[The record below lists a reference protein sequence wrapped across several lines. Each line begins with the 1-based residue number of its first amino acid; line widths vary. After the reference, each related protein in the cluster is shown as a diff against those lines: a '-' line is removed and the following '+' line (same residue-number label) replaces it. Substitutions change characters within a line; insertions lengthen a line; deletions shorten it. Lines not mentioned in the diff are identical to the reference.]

1 MNNPYSTENN
11 FLLYFVKNILLP
23 MVIGLGILWYLYR
36 DVDFSEIWN
45 VLNKD
50 VNIPVLL
57 FGLTFGFIAHA
68 IRGLRWH
75 LLVKPIA
82 KDRKIDIRNS
92 VFIVLGSYAVNMVI
106 PRAGELWRCWTMH
119 RHEKLG
125 FDKLFGTLITD
136 RIIDVLMLLIMIFF
150 VGFLFSSEFCNLMYG
165 IKGYIKSNDAMAF
178 MVKNWAFTLLLVI
191 VLLLIGYYVLKVI
204 NRKKNNKFL
213 NIIKGVFEG
222 VKTVLHM
229 EHKTVFIIESLLI
242 WLCYFLFFY
251 INFYAFPFTEELGW
265 RVGLIIFTFS
275 TISSIVPVQGGI
287 GAWHLFVISS
297 LVLFGISK
305 SDAHSFAFI
314 VHTLQT
320 ITITLVGIISIFLL
334 PLINKNK
341 KYEPNSK

>member
-1 MNNPYSTENN
+1 MDNPHSAENN
-11 FLLYFVKNILLP
+11 FIIYFIKNILLP

-36 DVDFSEIWN
+36 DIDILEIWS
-45 VLNKD
+45 VLNND

-92 VFIVLGSYAVNMVI
+92 VLIVLGSYAVNMVI

-119 RHEKLG
+119 KHENLG

-136 RIIDVLMLLIMIFF
+136 RLMDVLMLFVMILS
-150 VGFLFSSEFCNLMYG
+150 VGVLFSSEFYSLMDG
-165 IKGYIKSNDAMAF
+165 IKGYVKSND
-178 MVKNWAFTLLLVI
+178 LLVFISGNWMLCLLMLI
-191 VLLLIGYYVLKVI
+191 VLSVIGFYALKI
-204 NRKKNNKFL
+204 LNKKKDNKLF
-213 NIIKGVFEG
+213 NIINGVLEG
-222 VKTVLHM
+222 VKTILNM
-229 EHKTVFIIESLLI
+229 DHKTAFIVESILI
-242 WLCYFLFFY
+242 WICYFLFFY
-251 INFYAFPFTEELGW
+251 INFYAFPFTHNIGW
-265 RVGLIIFTFS
+265 RIGIIIFTFS

-297 LVLFGISK
+297 LVLFGISE
-305 SDAHSFAFI
+305 SESRSFAFI

-320 ITITLVGIISIFLL
+320 ITITLIGIISIFLL
-334 PLINKNK
+334 PLINKTRK
-341 KYEPNSK
+341 R